1 MTHLTSVCQFTPDI
15 RFVRGLDEPAADA
28 LSSVA
33 AANSCLTL
41 LSLEDLA
48 ATQCEDS
55 ELQLLQASFK
65 YLVLQTVYDPL
76 LASPLIYDTATDSPR
91 PFVLASFQRAVF
103 RFLLTPAI
111 HPRIKVTWTN
121 HSKISLAPHVH

>member
-15 RFVRGLDEPAADA
+15 RFVRGLDKPAADA

-55 ELQLLQASFK
+55 ELQLL
-65 YLVLQTVYDPL
+65 
-76 LASPLIYDTATDSPR
+76 
-91 PFVLASFQRAVF
+91 
-103 RFLLTPAI
+103 
-111 HPRIKVTWTN
+111 
-121 HSKISLAPHVH
+121 